1 MSLESGTTLWRLNHE
16 LLPEPGRPIARTT
29 TPFGG
34 RCGAAGVDGTLG
46 AAAAEGVAL
55 GSSASPASGN
65 SSSAGSAGTTG
76 TDPFTAAGAKACAT
90 ACSRPRPPRPRPP
103 RRRRPRPV
111 LGVRTAADS
120 WAAGVSNEGSSE
132 DCSTGAEDD
141 LRAGRTFCVGGGS
154 AETSDCG
161 ASVSGSVPD
170 ACSASK

>member
-34 RCGAAGVDGTLG
+34 RCGVAGVDGTLG

-55 GSSASPASGN
+55 GSSGSPAWGN
-65 SSSAGSAGTTG
+65 SSSAGTTG
-76 TDPFTAAGAKACAT
+76 TDPFAAAGAKACAT

-111 LGVRTAADS
+111 LGGRTAADS

-154 AETSDCG
+154 AGTSDCG
-161 ASVSGSVPD
+161 ASASGGASED
-170 ACSASK
+170 CSASK